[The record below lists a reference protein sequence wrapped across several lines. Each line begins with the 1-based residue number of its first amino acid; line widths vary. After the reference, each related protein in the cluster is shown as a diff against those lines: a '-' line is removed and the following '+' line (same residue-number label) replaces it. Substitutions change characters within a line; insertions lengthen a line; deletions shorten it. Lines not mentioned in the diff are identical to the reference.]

1 MTQSYWKHQEKKSPQ
16 NKGETETYK
25 KNQFN
30 TTEGGTYYGHTNA
43 NNAKMAV
50 QLRRI
55 FPSPFKRAQY
65 IGLQQNGELNG
76 SIIVS
81 APSTFQIA
89 CGEAPVQDVAGVWY
103 AENGDIN
110 IHAPKGRIR
119 ISAMSIDL
127 IATGTGTPPEG
138 TGYVSINA
146 NTEFNVEAGNMVV
159 NSDDN
164 ISLNAEVMDANT
176 TGKCEFNVGSYKLI
190 EGGDFFTIA
199 GLGNITFDQWA
210 KTMAKVIGSGSAPL
224 GSRANPLRG

>member
-1 MTQSYWKHQEKKSPQ
+1 MSEEQTSSAPV
-16 NKGETETYK
+16 KGETKTYK

-110 IHAPKGRIR
+110 IHAPKGRVR

-127 IATGTGTPPEG
+127 IATGDGKE

-146 NTEFNVEAGNMVV
+146 NTKFDVEAGTIAMASDDAFSVETETMNV
-159 NSDDN
+159 NS
-164 ISLNAEVMDANT
+164 
-176 TGKCEFNVGSYKLI
+176 TGRCEFTVGSYKLI
-190 EGGDFFTIA
+190 EGGDAFTLP
-199 GLGNITFDQWA
+199 GLGNITFEQWVKA
-210 KTMAKVIGSGSAPL
+210 MAKVIGG
-224 GSRANPLRG
+224 G

>member
-16 NKGETETYK
+16 NKGETKIYK

-110 IHAPKGRIR
+110 IHAPKGRVR

-127 IATGTGTPPEG
+127 IATGDGKE
-138 TGYVSINA
+138 TGYVGINA
-146 NTEFNVEAGNMVV
+146 NEKFNVEAGTIAFQSDNNFEVETEKMEV
-159 NSDDN
+159 N
-164 ISLNAEVMDANT
+164 T
-176 TGKCEFNVGSYKLI
+176 PGKCEFNVGSYKLI
-190 EGGDFFTIA
+190 EGGDFFTLP

-210 KTMAKVIGSGSAPL
+210 KTMAKVIGATK
-224 GSRANPLRG
+224 

>member
-1 MTQSYWKHQEKKSPQ
+1 MTQSYWKHQEKQSPQ
-16 NKGETETYK
+16 NKGETKTYK

-65 IGLQQNGELNG
+65 IGLQQGGELDG
-76 SIIVS
+76 SVIIS

-119 ISAMSIDL
+119 ISAQSIDL
-127 IATGTGTPPEG
+127 IATGDGKETGW
-138 TGYVSINA
+138 VSINA
-146 NTEFNVEAGNMVV
+146 NTEFNVESGNIKMESGDAFSVE
-159 NSDDN
+159 S
-164 ISLNAEVMDANT
+164 ETMDVNT
-176 TGKCEFNVGSYKLI
+176 TGKCEYNVGSWKVI
-190 EGGDFFTIA
+190 EGGDFFTFP
-199 GLGNITFDQWA
+199 GQGNITFDQWA
-210 KTMAKVIGSGSAPL
+210 KTMAKVIGSFG
-224 GSRANPLRG
+224 

>member
-1 MTQSYWKHQEKKSPQ
+1 MSQEQTSTQQI
-16 NKGETETYK
+16 KGETKTYR

-30 TTEGGTYYGHTNA
+30 TTEGGTYYGHSNA

-50 QLRRI
+50 MLRRI
-55 FPSPFKRAQY
+55 FPSPFKRSQY
-65 IGLQQNGELNG
+65 IGLQQGGHKDG
-76 SIIVS
+76 SILCS
-81 APSTFQIA
+81 APRTFEIS
-89 CGEAPVQDVAGVWY
+89 CGESPLNDVAGVWY

-110 IHAPKGRIR
+110 IHAPKGRVR
-119 ISAMSIDL
+119 ITAMSIDL
-127 IATGTGTPPEG
+127 IATGTGQPPEG

-164 ISLNAEVMDANT
+164 ISLNSEIVDVNAP
-176 TGKCEFNVGSYKLI
+176 GKCEFNTGSWKLI
-190 EGGDFFTIA
+190 EGGDFFTIP

-210 KTMAKVIGSGSAPL
+210 KSMGKVIGSTSGL

>member
-1 MTQSYWKHQEKKSPQ
+1 MSEQQTSAAPV
-16 NKGETETYK
+16 KGEAKTYK

-30 TTEGGTYYGHTNA
+30 TTEGGSFYGHTNE

-50 QLRRI
+50 MLRRI

-65 IGLQQNGELNG
+65 LGLQQGGELDG
-76 SIIVS
+76 SILCS
-81 APSTFQIA
+81 APSSFQIR
-89 CGEAPVQDVAGVWY
+89 CGEAPINNEVAGVWY

-110 IHAPKGRIR
+110 IHAPKGRVR

-127 IATGTGTPPEG
+127 IATGTGKPPDG
-138 TGYVSINA
+138 TGYVSVNA
-146 NTEFNVEAGNMVV
+146 NTEFNVEAGNVVV

-176 TGKCEFNVGSYKLI
+176 TGKCEFNTGSYKLI
-190 EGGDFFTIA
+190 EGGDFFTLP

-210 KTMAKVIGSGSAPL
+210 KTMAKVIGSMG
-224 GSRANPLRG
+224 

>member
-1 MTQSYWKHQEKKSPQ
+1 MTQSYWKHQEKKSVPV
-16 NKGETETYK
+16 KGETKTYR

-30 TTEGGTYYGHTNA
+30 TTEGGSFYGHSMA

-50 QLRRI
+50 MLRRI

-65 IGLQQNGELNG
+65 VGLQQGGELDG
-76 SIIVS
+76 SVIIS

-119 ISAMSIDL
+119 LSAMSIDL
-127 IATGTGTPPEG
+127 IATGAEG
-138 TGYVSINA
+138 TGYVSVNA
-146 NTEFNVEAGNMVV
+146 NTEFNVEAGNVVV

-164 ISLNAEVMDANT
+164 ISLNAEVMDTNV
-176 TGKCEFNVGSYKLI
+176 TGKCEFNVGSYKVI
-190 EGGDFFTIA
+190 EGGDFFTLP
-199 GLGNITFDQWA
+199 GQGNITFDQWA
-210 KTMAKVIGSGSAPL
+210 KTMAKVIGG
-224 GSRANPLRG
+224 G

>member
-1 MTQSYWKHQEKKSPQ
+1 MTQSYWKHQEKKTPPV
-16 NKGETETYK
+16 KGETKTYR

-30 TTEGGTYYGHTNA
+30 TSEGGTYYGHSNA

-65 IGLQQNGELNG
+65 IGLQQGGELDG
-76 SIIVS
+76 SIICS
-81 APSTFQIA
+81 APKTFQIA
-89 CGEAPVQDVAGVWY
+89 CGESPAQDVAGVWY

-127 IATGTGTPPEG
+127 IATGDGQE
-138 TGYVSINA
+138 TGYVSVNA
-146 NTEFNVEAGNMVV
+146 NTEFNVEAGNVVV

-164 ISLNAEVMDANT
+164 ISLNAEVMDTNV
-176 TGKCEFNVGSYKLI
+176 TGKCEYNVGSVKVL
-190 EGGDFFTIA
+190 EGGDFFSVP
-199 GLGNITFDQWA
+199 GQGNITVEQFYDA
-210 KTMAKVIGSGSAPL
+210 MFKVIGSMG
-224 GSRANPLRG
+224 

>member
-1 MTQSYWKHQEKKSPQ
+1 MTQSYWKHQEKQSPQ
-16 NKGETETYK
+16 NKGETKTYK

-65 IGLQQNGELNG
+65 IGVQQGGELNG

-110 IHAPKGRIR
+110 IHAPKGRVR

-127 IATGTGTPPEG
+127 IATGDGKK
-138 TGYVSINA
+138 TGYVSVNA
-146 NTEFNVEAGNMVV
+146 NTEFNVEAGNVVV

-164 ISLNAEVMDANT
+164 ISLNAEVMDTNV
-176 TGKCEFNVGSYKLI
+176 TGKCEFNVGSFKVI
-190 EGGDFFTIA
+190 EGGDFFTKP
-199 GLGNITFDQWA
+199 GQGNITVEQFNKA
-210 KTMAKVIGSGSAPL
+210 MKKVIGS
-224 GSRANPLRG
+224 LR